1 MATAVPAA
9 AAVVVVAAAAAAA
22 AAAVVAAAGA
32 AVVAEELVDLLR
44 GLCRVSDLDAS
55 IARLSYPLDQG
66 NGAAVQLWQKKSDK
80 SHWSFF
86 V

>member
-9 AAVVVVAAAAAAA
+9 AAVVVVAAAAAA
-22 AAAVVAAAGA
+22 GA

-44 GLCRVSDLDAS
+44 GRCRVSDLDAS

>member
-1 MATAVPAA
+1 MGAAVPAA
-9 AAVVVVAAAAAAA
+9 AAVVVVAAA
-22 AAAVVAAAGA
+22 AAAGA

-44 GLCRVSDLDAS
+44 GRCRVSDLDAS

>member
-1 MATAVPAA
+1 M
-9 AAVVVVAAAAAAA
+9 VVVAAAAAAG
-22 AAAVVAAAGA
+22 AAAGA

-44 GLCRVSDLDAS
+44 CRCRVSDLDAS

>member
-9 AAVVVVAAAAAAA
+9 AAVVVVVA
-22 AAAVVAAAGA
+22 AAAVVA

-44 GLCRVSDLDAS
+44 GRCRVSDLDAS

>member
-22 AAAVVAAAGA
+22 VVAAAG
-32 AVVAEELVDLLR
+32 AEELVDLLR
-44 GLCRVSDLDAS
+44 GRCRVSDLDAS